1 VIRPPRVS
9 HVYPVLVESNGGVS
23 IGSHQF
29 FVALGVLVAAL
40 VVALEARRRQ
50 LWSEELLVALTA
62 GLVGGALGMRASG
75 LLRSLDPAAGPSLA
89 TAWQY
94 GAKSILG
101 GLTGAYLGVLI
112 GKRLIGYRVRTGDVF
127 APAVA
132 LGMAIGRI
140 GCLLTEPPGRATT
153 LPWGITLSAEQ
164 IARTPGC
171 LGCRPGVPMHP
182 SFGYEI
188 AFQLLAFAAV
198 LWLRPRV
205 SVPGALFTFYLGGY
219 AVFRFAVEFTRAN
232 EVVALGLT
240 RGQLFLLVVT
250 PMLLWRV
257 GALLR
262 RNRAD
267 PWQHRDSATPQHR
280 DAATPAPSRTPSG
293 G

>member
-1 VIRPPRVS
+1 M
-9 HVYPVLVESNGGVS
+9 YPVLVRTSGGLS

-29 FVALGVLVAAL
+29 FVGLGVLAAAIVL
-40 VVALEARRRQ
+40 GLEARRRQ
-50 LWSEELLVALTA
+50 LWSEELLVAATG

-75 LLRSLDPAAGPSLA
+75 LVRSLDPAANPSLA

-140 GCLLTEPPGRATT
+140 GCLLTEPPGRPTS

-164 IARTPGC
+164 IARIPGC
-171 LGCRPGVPMHP
+171 LGCRPGVAMHP

-188 AFQLLAFAAV
+188 AFQLLAFAV
-198 LWLRPRV
+198 LLWLRSRV
-205 SVPGALFTFYLGGY
+205 TVPGALFTIYLGGY
-219 AVFRFAVEFTRAN
+219 AGFRFAVEFTRAN

-250 PMLLWRV
+250 PLLLGRV
-257 GALLR
+257 GALA
-262 RNRAD
+262 RAG
-267 PWQHRDSATPQHR
+267 WRA
-280 DAATPAPSRTPSG
+280 PAEPVG

>member
-1 VIRPPRVS
+1 VS
-9 HVYPVLVESNGGVS
+9 LVHPVLVGTSGGPS

-29 FVALGVLVAAL
+29 FVGLGVLAAAIVL
-40 VVALEARRRQ
+40 ALEARRRQ
-50 LWSEELLVALTA
+50 LWSEELLVAVTA

-75 LLRSLDPAAGPSLA
+75 LVRSLDPTANPSLA

-140 GCLLTEPPGRATT
+140 GCLLTEPPGRATS
-153 LPWGITLSAEQ
+153 LPWGITLTAEQ

-188 AFQLLAFAAV
+188 GFQLLAFAV
-198 LWLRPRV
+198 LLWLRPRIT
-205 SVPGALFTFYLGGY
+205 SPGSLFTVYLAGY
-219 AVFRFAVEFTRAN
+219 AAFRFAVEFTRAN
-232 EVVALGLT
+232 EVVAVGLT
-240 RGQLFLLVVT
+240 RGQLFLLVMM
-250 PMLLWRV
+250 PLLLWRV
-257 GALLR
+257 GALTRGGSRSPEPRHLP
-262 RNRAD
+262 ALD
-267 PWQHRDSATPQHR
+267 PGPGEEQPAT
-280 DAATPAPSRTPSG
+280 STPSTG
-293 G
+293 GSTR